1 MNRLATLLGLVAV
14 VAGCGDSAPSS
25 SPSPSA
31 SDAAGLPSGPPSGAP
46 VRTASGPPLSQP
58 PAASVTLAPFA
69 PGDRWEPVLELTSDP
84 DGTDT
89 GTFQVR
95 GRYRLH
101 QQCLGEGR
109 LEVTVATAGSE
120 SSVTE
125 VACGPTSQP
134 QSERVRDVRGQAT
147 VTVSVA
153 GDPEWLLV
161 FQVPRGD

>member
-1 MNRLATLLGLVAV
+1 MSRLALLLGLVVV
-14 VAGCGDSAPSS
+14 VAGCGDSAST
-25 SPSPSA
+25 SPSLSA
-31 SDAAGLPSGPPSGAP
+31 SGATGLPSGSPSGAP
-46 VRTASGPPLSQP
+46 VPPASPPPSQP

-69 PGDRWEPVLELTSDP
+69 PGDRWESVLELTSDP
-84 DGTDT
+84 GGTDK

-109 LEVTVATAGSE
+109 LEVAVAAAGAE
-120 SSVTE
+120 PSVTE
-125 VACGPTSQP
+125 IACGPTSEP
-134 QSERVRDVRGQAT
+134 QNERVRDVRGEAT
-147 VTVSVA
+147 VTVSVV

>member
-1 MNRLATLLGLVAV
+1 MNRLALLLGLVVV
-14 VAGCGDSAPSS
+14 VAGCGDSASA

-31 SDAAGLPSGPPSGAP
+31 SDAAGLPSGSPSGVP
-46 VRTASGPPLSQP
+46 LRTASPPPSQP

-120 SSVTE
+120 SSATE

-134 QSERVRDVRGQAT
+134 QNERVRDVRGQAT

-153 GDPEWLLV
+153 GDPEWVLV

>member
-1 MNRLATLLGLVAV
+1 MNRLALLLGLVAV
-14 VAGCGDSAPSS
+14 VAGCGDSASS

-31 SDAAGLPSGPPSGAP
+31 SGDTGLPSASPSGA
-46 VRTASGPPLSQP
+46 VARTASPPPSQP

-84 DGTDT
+84 GGTDT

-101 QQCLGEGR
+101 QQCVGEGR
-109 LEVTVATAGSE
+109 VEVMVATAGSE
-120 SSVTE
+120 PSVTE

-134 QSERVRDVRGQAT
+134 QNERVRDVRGEAT

>member
-1 MNRLATLLGLVAV
+1 MNRLAMLLGLVAV
-14 VAGCGDSAPSS
+14 VAGCGDSASS
-25 SPSPSA
+25 SRSPAA

-46 VRTASGPPLSQP
+46 VRTASVPPPSQP
-58 PAASVTLAPFA
+58 PTASVTLAPFA

-109 LEVTVATAGSE
+109 VKVTVATAGSE
-120 SSVTE
+120 PSVTE

-134 QSERVRDVRGQAT
+134 QNERVRDVRGQAT